1 MELALAKCGKSIK
14 THKTIRE
21 KKMKPQYAIRSLII
35 NNVYVISMHMYIVFI
50 SYHMRS
56 QLMEKLKQN

>member
-1 MELALAKCGKSIK
+1 
-14 THKTIRE
+14 
-21 KKMKPQYAIRSLII
+21 MKPQYAIRSLII